1 MRQRKPIAKSE
12 EWQRRIISISRYTWN
27 LFIKTLLLPFPRIAS
42 IIDQS
47 TLFAFFYHFFPY
59 LVSFGRAQWKQYYP
73 YWMTLESTVEDIF
86 NAMFRRQCAVFT
98 CICGLSNSLQYKI
111 RCNVATTVDRN
122 NATFFKKKRESA
134 RGGDWTHDG
143 RVAFKGLF
151 ERSLAQKLRKPNVAI
166 STKL

>member
-1 MRQRKPIAKSE
+1 MTEKDNQYISVHLEPIYQNAALAFSKN
-12 EWQRRIISISRYTWN
+12 RVYHRSIN
-27 LFIKTLLLPFPRIAS
+27 LVC
-42 IIDQS
+42 
-47 TLFAFFYHFFPY
+47 FFLSLYFFPY

-111 RCNVATTVDRN
+111 RCNVATTIDRN

-134 RGGDWTHDG
+134 RGGVWTHDG

>member
-1 MRQRKPIAKSE
+1 MTEKDNQYISVHLEPIYQNAALAFSKN
-12 EWQRRIISISRYTWN
+12 RVYHRSIN
-27 LFIKTLLLPFPRIAS
+27 LVC
-42 IIDQS
+42 
-47 TLFAFFYHFFPY
+47 FFLSLYFFPY

-111 RCNVATTVDRN
+111 RCNVATTIDRN